1 MERHNK
7 TKLITR
13 QQFKSIIHITS
24 DEEHT
29 ITEVKVLQRRT
40 IVPSIHSISILTNAM
55 ALRLSLVSFRIPK
68 RHPTKETK
76 SQKKKSRTTPSIFP
90 ERISS
95 TPKGT
100 SPKMRKRQYCL
111 FVVWFSQGP
120 VCGAARC
127 LQKKLFLS

>member
-76 SQKKKSRTTPSIFP
+76 SQKKKQNHPFYIP
-90 ERISS
+90 
-95 TPKGT
+95 
-100 SPKMRKRQYCL
+100 
-111 FVVWFSQGP
+111 
-120 VCGAARC
+120 
-127 LQKKLFLS
+127 